1 MVLFFHCRGQLA
13 MGHSL
18 YSIICMDLPAHAH
31 LYFRVLGIAA
41 QETKQQRKT
50 ELGEDGLMGGRLDEV
65 ILEGEVEGSGASS
78 RKH

>member
-1 MVLFFHCRGQLA
+1 

-18 YSIICMDLPAHAH
+18 CSTIFIDLLAHAY

-41 QETKQQRKT
+41 QETKQQRKL
-50 ELGEDGLMGGRLDEV
+50 ELGRLMGGRLDEV
-65 ILEGEVEGSGASS
+65 MLEGEVEGRGGSS